1 MTIGKKLYVNF
12 GIILTMVVVLFI
24 VNLLAVHREHDAKDA
39 ASASLK
45 LADAT
50 NDVRFQMMQNRLY
63 LSNYLLS
70 GDSREVDRMNDGLRT
85 LNDRLQQGAKLANS
99 EQERTAL
106 DRVRQLEESWSKEFA
121 HPLIDKRKDV
131 DSGNATVAE
140 LQIYYLQ
147 KDASSWVKNSTDA
160 LDVADSENRKL
171 VEEGRKSDER
181 ASTWTIMAA
190 IVSTLVALGLGVA
203 VAFRTAKG
211 ITEPLTNLMTV
222 SRQIGDTGD
231 LEHNIDVT
239 RQDEIGELARTFAKM
254 VTYLKEMAGVSESI
268 AGGDLTVE
276 VKPRSA
282 HDTLGNAFAKM
293 VEGLGRLVRSVRDA
307 SAQVASASG
316 QVANASDDSA
326 KIGLQASS
334 AIDEVTSTMHEMSVN
349 VQNMVKST
357 QVQASSV
364 SETSASIDQM
374 VASIQ
379 RVADTA
385 KVLLDISNRSRE
397 EVHSGITT
405 MEKATDGLNR
415 INATITSSGEIIG
428 ALGQRADDIG
438 KIIEVIDDLAEQTNL
453 LALNAAIEAARA
465 GEHGLG
471 FAVVADEVRKLAEKS
486 AQSTK
491 EISELIQS
499 IQKEAR
505 KAVEN
510 MDRSTGIVN
519 EGLDLGGELNGALR
533 KISNVVTEVYKFAQ
547 EIGAATNEQSHGSS
561 QIARATTRLN
571 EITHEISSA
580 VEEQASGAQAVVKAM
595 ERMRELVQQS
605 TSGSTELAA
614 SAEQMSKMSRGLLEF
629 MDRFAL
635 DENSAQ
641 RQSAPDE
648 KPQHARRAGA
658 GSRN

>member
-1 MTIGKKLYVNF
+1 MTIGKRLYKNF
-12 GIILTMVVVLFI
+12 GIILSMVVVLFI
-24 VNLLAVHREHDAKDA
+24 VNLVAVLREHAAKDA
-39 ASASLK
+39 AKVSLD
-45 LADAT
+45 LAGAT
-50 NDVRFQMMQNRLY
+50 NDVRSQMMQNGLD

-70 GDSREVDRMNDGLRT
+70 GDTREVELMNEGLRT
-85 LNDRLQQGAKLANS
+85 LTEKVQIGKSLSNS
-99 EQERTAL
+99 NEEKAAL
-106 DRVRQLEESWSKEFA
+106 DKVGQLEQAWAKEFA
-121 HPLIDKRKDV
+121 QPLIEKRKDV

-147 KDASSWVKNSTDA
+147 KDASSWVKNLTEA
-160 LDVADSENRKL
+160 LDVADGENRKL
-171 VEEGRKSDER
+171 VDARRKSDET
-181 ASTWTIMAA
+181 ASALTI
-190 IVSTLVALGLGVA
+190 IFSVISTLVALIVGVW
-203 VAFRTAKG
+203 VAITTAKS
-211 ITEPLTNLMTV
+211 ITEPLNKLMQV

-231 LEHNIDVT
+231 LDHSIDVK
-239 RQDEIGELARTFAKM
+239 REDEIGELARTFSKM
-254 VTYLKEMAGVSESI
+254 VNYLKEMAAVSEAI
-268 AGGDLTVE
+268 AGGDLTVQ
-276 VKPRSA
+276 VQPRSPQ
-282 HDTLGNAFAKM
+282 DTLGNAFAKM

-307 SAQVASASG
+307 SSQVASASG

-326 KIGLQASS
+326 KVGLQASS

-519 EGLDLGGELNGALR
+519 EGLDLGGELNSALR

-571 EITHEISSA
+571 EITHEINSA
-580 VEEQASGAQAVVKAM
+580 VEEQASGAHAVVKAM

-614 SAEQMSKMSRGLLEF
+614 SAEQMSKMSRGLLDF
-629 MDRFAL
+629 MDRFTLEEASRRVT
-635 DENSAQ
+635 ENS
-641 RQSAPDE
+641 
-648 KPQHARRAGA
+648 QHARGA
-658 GSRN
+658 AAR